1 MSKRSITALVAS
13 HILVIWAGVLLARQ
27 SAKNED
33 HAVARHESTTSAPGK
48 SALPGRESPWVASSV
63 HPPGEWQGSEFARAW
78 NAVQTGKFTTR
89 ERIKVQRDL
98 LKKWAE
104 VDLAA
109 AIHAALGE
117 AWDTDGGG
125 YYDQTGFLLDVF
137 WDAFA
142 KNPQVGWDMIRD
154 KQFGV
159 ATGML
164 RHIWINAVGRKDPL
178 FLATRIGD
186 LSWRDRQSALSACRD
201 GVSNR
206 TGGVTN
212 ASLLKVFAGFPEDVV
227 TAEQLAGFATSPG
240 GPKDADS
247 LKKEI
252 LGMGSG
258 DERMAKVT
266 AILLGRALASKSA
279 EEVAGEIQD
288 LPKGIREEVLW
299 SAFTNRMPPDAKMV
313 SGFLDSLIQE
323 NAWSKLEQADT
334 VRRIQWASRNGGAE
348 DVAGWATSLPVRKET
363 LELFHRSVETYLCNN
378 METARAWIA
387 DIPTDE
393 WRNRAYAEYSQQAL
407 YAHNDPEASRW
418 ALDQIGDNNFK
429 AEAESWRFQWE
440 KRTGW
445 KAK

>member
-1 MSKRSITALVAS
+1 
-13 HILVIWAGVLLARQ
+13 
-27 SAKNED
+27 
-33 HAVARHESTTSAPGK
+33 
-48 SALPGRESPWVASSV
+48 
-63 HPPGEWQGSEFARAW
+63 
-78 NAVQTGKFTTR
+78 
-89 ERIKVQRDL
+89 
-98 LKKWAE
+98 
-104 VDLAA
+104 
-109 AIHAALGE
+109 
-117 AWDTDGGG
+117 
-125 YYDQTGFLLDVF
+125 
-137 WDAFA
+137 
-142 KNPQVGWDMIRD
+142 
-154 KQFGV
+154 
-159 ATGML
+159 
-164 RHIWINAVGRKDPL
+164 
-178 FLATRIGD
+178 
-186 LSWRDRQSALSACRD
+186 
-201 GVSNR
+201 
-206 TGGVTN
+206 
-212 ASLLKVFAGFPEDVV
+212 
-227 TAEQLAGFATSPG
+227 
-240 GPKDADS
+240 
-247 LKKEI
+247 
-252 LGMGSG
+252 MGSG

-279 EEVAGEIQD
+279 EEVAGEIHD

-387 DIPTDE
+387 EIPTDE

-418 ALDQIGDNNFK
+418 ALDQIGDSNFK